1 MRHGLIITAAW
12 LAAALGACSGEE
24 PTSAGEPSAAPAREA
39 AAPAA
44 TTAQRTGVLRDPTSE
59 QVRAVAAD
67 WLGRP
72 LDHEAMARAH
82 PDHQRAAADERPAVL
97 ARLAGESRAAAQ
109 AGTGIGVL
117 DVSTPISGV
126 SYDPAAGVY
135 LLPVF
140 SPGSTIS
147 LAPSHVLRLS
157 NAEAAYAL
165 GMTNPAAQTM
175 QSTRAQP
182 ARVRLTARLE
192 SAQPTANGAVL
203 IGRLESFTL
212 YDAQGGA
219 IGESVSMA
227 GAAAS

>member
-1 MRHGLIITAAW
+1 
-12 LAAALGACSGEE
+12 
-24 PTSAGEPSAAPAREA
+24 
-39 AAPAA
+39 
-44 TTAQRTGVLRDPTSE
+44 
-59 QVRAVAAD
+59 
-67 WLGRP
+67 LGRP
-72 LDHEAMARAH
+72 IDHDAIAQAH
-82 PDHQRAAADERPAVL
+82 PDHQRADAAARPAVL
-97 ARLAGESRAAAQ
+97 ARLTGESRAAAQ
-109 AGTGIGVL
+109 AATGVGLL

-126 SYDPAAGVY
+126 SHDPAAGVY

-175 QSTRAQP
+175 QSTQARP
-182 ARVRLTARLE
+182 ARVRLTTRLE

-219 IGESVSMA
+219 IGEAVSMP
-227 GAAAS
+227 GAATP